1 MDRQQRFEALTAI
14 SELAATR
21 LAERILDGSLGDVAV
36 ITPPTVGMIM
46 ARAQDGARG
55 EVFNLGEVL
64 VTEARVSIAGC
75 EGWGMV
81 LGRAPDHAISV
92 AVVDAGIEACH
103 ADGAA
108 IERDLADLAAAQAT
122 SVAEEWVRVA
132 PTRVQFD
139 VF

>member
-14 SELAATR
+14 SEVAATR
-21 LAERILDGSLGDVAV
+21 LAERILDGSLDDVAV

-46 ARAQDGARG
+46 ARAQDGAKG
-55 EVFNLGEVL
+55 ELFNLGEIL
-64 VTEARVSIAGC
+64 VTEARVSIGGH

-92 AVVDAGIEACH
+92 AVVDAGIEAGH
-103 ADGAA
+103 PLGAA
-108 IERDLADLAAAQAT
+108 IERELADLAAAQAERA
-122 SVAEEWVRVA
+122 AEEWVRVA

-139 VF
+139 TF